1 MDKTKIIDA
10 LKTHEVFES
19 LTQTEIEQVADIT
32 EQLDHGKN
40 EIIYTVDQ
48 TAGYLHYILD
58 GKFEVRL
65 TNNTQIY
72 LSKGSIF
79 GEIGMLYPVYRTG
92 SVVASEAS
100 STLRISGNQIF
111 NEELISAKTA
121 LKIVRVLAK
130 RIIKYLRK
138 KENVSSIEIIHKGE
152 AEFTEFKSTLRW
164 NLHSNKKDKKIEQAI
179 LKSIAGFL
187 NSKGGVLFIG
197 VGDDGTILGL
207 DNDRFENHDKYF
219 LHLGNI
225 IKTHLGTIAMRWI
238 QYSIEEVDG
247 KEFCR
252 VDCLPAS
259 QPIYYLS
266 DQEDCF
272 YLRTGASTTQLRL
285 SRVHSYIQERF
296 YRDDMDS
303 FDIET

>member
-1 MDKTKIIDA
+1 LNKTEIIDA

-19 LTQTEIEQVADIT
+19 LTQIEIEQVAEIT
-32 EQLDHGKN
+32 EKLDHGKN

-48 TAGYLHYILD
+48 TEGYLYYILH
-58 GKFEVRL
+58 GKFEARL

-72 LSKGSIF
+72 LSEGSLF
-79 GEIGMLYPVYRTG
+79 GEIGMLYPVFRTG
-92 SVVASEAS
+92 SVVSSEPA

-111 NEELISAKTA
+111 NDELIPAKTA

-130 RIIKYLRK
+130 RIIRYLRK
-138 KENVSSIEIIHKGE
+138 KENVSSIEIINKGE
-152 AEFTEFKSTLRW
+152 SEFTEFKSTLRW
-164 NLHSNKKDKKIEQAI
+164 NLHSNKKDKKIEQSI

-197 VGDDGTILGL
+197 ISDDAEILGL

-238 QYSIEEVDG
+238 QYSIEEEDG

-285 SRVHSYIQERF
+285 SRVYSYIQERF
-296 YRDDMDS
+296 YRKDMND
-303 FDIET
+303 FDIEN